1 MGGSPFGPPECAAH
15 AVKHGMNAPIRSP
28 WEAPPGGSV
37 PCGRPGA
44 RNRPSGQPPGRVRR
58 YPSISRSQSTY
69 LGPAGPRAFGG
80 WNWQT
85 SLRFRT
91 WGRRSAILRHSVSA
105 ARCERL
111 FLHISARAGGVQ
123 PRRAH
128 DSAGRVS
135 LHVHVTTAALNG
147 SASAEGGRPQML
159 TLQCGPRSGGPSHC
173 ASPRGGPT
181 QLRRT
186 RASVG
191 RISLRGVVTVAAP
204 NASASAGGRD
214 LQASTLCTAGPCV
227 ESQIST
233 RACTTGPHSYGV
245 HVSPESASRST
256 SSAPRR
262 PRAAPPALG
271 GDL

>member
-1 MGGSPFGPPECAAH
+1 MCSSCCKTRHERNNQEGP
-15 AVKHGMNAPIRSP
+15 R
-28 WEAPPGGSV
+28 
-37 PCGRPGA
+37 RP
-44 RNRPSGQPPGRVRR
+44 R
-58 YPSISRSQSTY
+58 
-69 LGPAGPRAFGG
+69 LGPAGPGPGIGCPGSPRAGRDG
-80 WNWQT
+80 T
-85 SLRFRT
+85 PRFRGPRALISARL
-91 WGRRSAILRHSVSA
+91 GRGPSEARMCIRPYVFGRGGVRALRSLSAQPSSASSCSA
-105 ARCERL
+105 ARCEGP

-256 SSAPRR
+256 PSARRR
-262 PRAAPPALG
+262 PRTAPPALG